1 MTGLAAGAAAQ
12 TMKARTKTMTTA
24 DHIHRLRAVVSA
36 YGADPARWSA
46 ADRSVLEPF
55 VAQSAEAQALMAEE
69 AQFDGLLSAAP
80 PSAAASSAERAK
92 AALFAKLDGELNAA
106 ADSTGVVVP
115 FARKAV
121 APPAP
126 AASRGFWK
134 EASVMAASLLI
145 GFFTVSQGL
154 LEGSGLDPAQLT
166 VSSGE
171 DADDVSAIALGQ
183 TDADTSEEDLL

>member
-1 MTGLAAGAAAQ
+1 MT
-12 TMKARTKTMTTA
+12 KA
-24 DHIHRLRAVVSA
+24 DQLERLRAVLSA
-36 YGADPARWSA
+36 FGADPLRWPA
-46 ADRSVLEPF
+46 ADRTVLESF
-55 VAQSAEAQALMAEE
+55 VAQSAEAQALMEEE
-69 AQFDGLLSAAP
+69 AGFDLLLAAGHRVSP
-80 PSAAASSAERAK
+80 AATSDRAK
-92 AALFAKLDGELNAA
+92 AALFAKLDGELDVVAG
-106 ADSTGVVVP
+106 SPGVVVP

-121 APPAP
+121 QPPAA

-171 DADDVSAIALGQ
+171 DADDVSVIALGHV
-183 TDADTSEEDLL
+183 DAEPSEEDLL

>member
-1 MTGLAAGAAAQ
+1 MTILAAGAAAE

-36 YGADPARWSA
+36 YGADPKRWPA
-46 ADRSVLEPF
+46 ADRALLEPF
-55 VAQSAEAQALMAEE
+55 VALSAEAQALMAEE
-69 AQFDGLLSAAP
+69 ARFDGLLSAAP
-80 PSAAASSAERAK
+80 QGVATTSAERAK

-115 FARKAV
+115 FARKAA

-166 VSSGE
+166 VSSVD
-171 DADDVSAIALGQ
+171 DADDVSAIALGHA
-183 TDADTSEEDLL
+183 DAEPSEEDLL